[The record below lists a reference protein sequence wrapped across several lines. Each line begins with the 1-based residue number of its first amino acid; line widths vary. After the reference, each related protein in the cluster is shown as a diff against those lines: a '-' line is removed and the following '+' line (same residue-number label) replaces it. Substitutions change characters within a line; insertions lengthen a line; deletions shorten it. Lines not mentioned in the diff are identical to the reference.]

1 MNPRTKLA
9 ILVWS
14 LSPERPELAA
24 APFVYA
30 AAAATMDCEVEIH
43 FAGSAAKLLAPGVA
57 ENLYSSPGRERSIHD
72 FMRDASGRG
81 VKFLGCQMAFH
92 ANGLVDRA
100 LIPEYSG
107 AAGAAAFV
115 ARTLDPEWSTMIF

>member
-1 MNPRTKLA
+1 MITKLA

-30 AAAATMDCEVEIH
+30 ATACAMDCEVEIH
-43 FAGSAAKLLAPGVA
+43 FASTAVKLLEPGVA
-57 ENLYSSPGRERSIHD
+57 QNMHPTVGRERSIHD
-72 FMRDASGRG
+72 FMRDAAEQGAA
-81 VKFLGCQMAFH
+81 FYGCQMALRAH
-92 ANGLVDRA
+92 GLVDRP

-115 ARTLDPEWSTMIF
+115 ARTLDPEWRTMIF

>member
-1 MNPRTKLA
+1 VKTKLA

-14 LSPERPELAA
+14 LSPERPELCA

-30 AAAATMDCEVEIH
+30 AAAAAMDCEVEIH
-43 FAGSAAKLLAPGVA
+43 FAGSAVKLIEPGVA
-57 ENLYSSPGRERSIHD
+57 EILFSSPDRERSVHD
-72 FMRDASGRG
+72 FMQDAAGRG
-81 VKFLGCQMAFH
+81 VKFLGCQMALRAH
-92 ANGLVDRA
+92 GLADRP

>member
-1 MNPRTKLA
+1 MITKLA
-9 ILVWS
+9 ILAWS

-30 AAAATMDCEVEIH
+30 ATAGAMDCEVEIH
-43 FAGSAAKLLAPGVA
+43 FAGTAVKLLAPGVA
-57 ENLYSSPGRERSIHD
+57 AAMHPSAGRERSIYD
-72 FMRDASGRG
+72 FMRDAAEQGAA
-81 VKFLGCQMAFH
+81 FYGCQMALRAH
-92 ANGLVDRA
+92 GLVDRP

-115 ARTLDPEWSTMIF
+115 ARTLDPEWRSLVF

>member
-1 MNPRTKLA
+1 MITKLA

-14 LSPERPELAA
+14 IAPERPELAA

-30 AAAATMDCEVEIH
+30 ATAGAMDCEVEIH
-43 FAGSAAKLLAPGVA
+43 FAGTAVKLLAPGVA
-57 ENLYSSPGRERSIHD
+57 AAMHPSAGRERSIYD
-72 FMRDASGRG
+72 FMRDAAEQGAA
-81 VKFLGCQMAFH
+81 FYGCQMALRAH
-92 ANGLVDRA
+92 GLVDRP

-115 ARTLDPEWSTMIF
+115 ARTLDPEWRSLVF

>member
-1 MNPRTKLA
+1 MITKLA

-30 AAAATMDCEVEIH
+30 ATACAMDCEVEIH
-43 FAGSAAKLLAPGVA
+43 FAGTAVKLLKPGVA
-57 ENLYSSPGRERSIHD
+57 QNIHPSAGRERSIHD

-92 ANGLVDRA
+92 AHGLVDRP
-100 LIPEYSG
+100 LIP
-107 AAGAAAFV
+107 
-115 ARTLDPEWSTMIF
+115 

>member
-1 MNPRTKLA
+1 MITKLA

-14 LSPERPELAA
+14 LSPERPELCA

-30 AAAATMDCEVEIH
+30 AAAAAMDCEVEIH
-43 FAGSAAKLLAPGVA
+43 FAGSAVRLLEPGVA
-57 ENLYSSPGRERSIHD
+57 ENLYASSSHERSIHD
-72 FMRDASGRG
+72 FMRDAAGRG
-81 VKFLGCQMAFH
+81 TKFLGCQMAFH
-92 ANGLVDRA
+92 AHDLVDRP

>member
-1 MNPRTKLA
+1 MIDKLA

-14 LSPERPELAA
+14 LTPERPELAA

-30 AAAATMDCEVEIH
+30 ASACAMDCEVEIH
-43 FAGSAAKLLAPGVA
+43 FAGTAVRLLEPGVA
-57 ENLYSSPGRERSIHD
+57 DRLFPAAGRDRSIGD
-72 FMRDASGRG
+72 FMRDAAGQGAR
-81 VKFLGCQMAFH
+81 FFGCQMALKAH
-92 ANGLVDRA
+92 GLADRA

-115 ARTLDPEWSTMIF
+115 ARTLDPEWRTMTF

>member
-1 MNPRTKLA
+1 MKTKLA

-30 AAAATMDCEVEIH
+30 ATACAMDCEVEVH
-43 FAGSAAKLLAPGVA
+43 FAGTAVKLLEPGVA
-57 ENLYSSPGRERSIHD
+57 QNMHPSAGRERSIHD
-72 FMRDASGRG
+72 FMRDAAEQGAA
-81 VKFLGCQMAFH
+81 FFGCQMALR
-92 ANGLVDRA
+92 ANGLVDRP

-115 ARTLDPEWSTMIF
+115 ARTLDPEWRTMIF

>member
-1 MNPRTKLA
+1 MITKLA

-14 LSPERPELAA
+14 LSPERPDLAA

-30 AAAATMDCEVEIH
+30 AAAAAMDCEVEIH
-43 FAGSAAKLLAPGVA
+43 FAGTAVKLLEPGVA
-57 ENLYSSPGRERSIHD
+57 EKLYPSPGRERSIYD
-72 FMRDASGRG
+72 FMQDAAARG

-92 ANGLVDRA
+92 AHDLADRT

-115 ARTLDPEWSTMIF
+115 ARTLDPEWRSMIF

>member
-1 MNPRTKLA
+1 VLTKLA

-30 AAAATMDCEVEIH
+30 AAAAAMDCEVEIH
-43 FAGSAAKLLAPGVA
+43 FAGTAVKLLEPGVA
-57 ENLYSSPGRERSIHD
+57 GRMYSSSARERSIHD

-92 ANGLVDRA
+92 AHDLVDRP

-115 ARTLDPEWSTMIF
+115 ARTLDPEWRTMIF